1 MGRQSYLVPAILISL
16 GFIGCNGTEYRFAE
30 SQKPLFTEQDGG
42 PSDPAQP
49 ARPVDPG
56 IGAPTVTCSTQL
68 SDLTVPA
75 KILFIVDTS
84 GSNVSQS
91 NGVGTD
97 KDKSYRKGS
106 IQEFFNNYS
115 MKPNFSWGFITFSYS
130 EATSYIGDTWLTPS
144 MFSTAPSQMQRA
156 LDNFLTSY
164 DEGDTPYN
172 AAIRKAGEAIE
183 KDATKTPDTK
193 YIVVFL
199 SDGLPS
205 PSVPSSSITSDI
217 AQVMAKAPGRV
228 SFNTIYYGIPS
239 EGGRDLMQLMASV
252 GGGQFLDTNLAGL
265 GRSFPI
271 SNVVQVPGTVCRER

>member
-1 MGRQSYLVPAILISL
+1 MGRQFYVVASVLLSVLVM
-16 GFIGCNGTEYRFAE
+16 GCNGTEYRFAE
-30 SQKPLFTEQDGG
+30 TPKPLFTEQVGE
-42 PSDPAQP
+42 PSNPPNVDSSVGS
-49 ARPVDPG
+49 PV
-56 IGAPTVTCSTQL
+56 VTCSTQL
-68 SDLTVPA
+68 NDLTVPA

-91 NGVGTD
+91 NNIGTD

-115 MKPNFSWGFITFSYS
+115 MKPNFSWGFITFSNGS
-130 EATSYIGDTWLTPS
+130 AVSYIGDTWSKSS
-144 MFSTAPSQMQRA
+144 MFSTTSADMQRA
-156 LDNFLTSY
+156 LDEFLNST
-164 DEGDTPYN
+164 DVGDTPYN

-183 KDATKTPDTK
+183 KDSSKTLDTK

-205 PSVPSSSITSDI
+205 PSVPSSSITADI

-239 EGGRDLMQLMASV
+239 EGGRDLMQLMARI
-252 GGGQFLDTNLAGL
+252 GGGQFLDTNLTGL

-271 SNVVQVPGTVCRER
+271 SNVVQVPGTVCTTN

>member
-1 MGRQSYLVPAILISL
+1 MLISL
-16 GFIGCNGTEYRFAE
+16 GFLGCNGTEYRFAE
-30 SQKPLFTEQDGG
+30 VQQPLFSEQDGG
-42 PSDPAQP
+42 PSN
-49 ARPVDPG
+49 PG
-56 IGAPTVTCSTQL
+56 GPIIGAPTTTCSTVL
-68 SDLTVPA
+68 SDLSVPA

-115 MKPNFSWGFITFSYS
+115 VKPNFSWGFVTFSYS
-130 EATSYIGDTWLTPS
+130 SATSYIGDTWSNPS
-144 MFSTAPSQMQRA
+144 MFSKTSADMQKA
-156 LDNFLTSY
+156 LDSFLNAT

-172 AAIRKAGEAIE
+172 AAIRKAADAIE
-183 KDATKTPDTK
+183 TDSSKTPDTK

-205 PSVPSSSITSDI
+205 PAVANSTITSDI
-217 AQVMAKAPGRV
+217 SQLMAKAPGRV

-239 EGGRDLMQLMASV
+239 EGGRDLMQLMANV

-271 SNVVQVPGTVCRER
+271 SNVIKVPGEVCTTN